1 MNTVRPEMNIPNHQL
16 PFQFKHTNTF
26 MNGIQIPPITNLK
39 VGNNFI
45 EKVSSEPKYSFAS
58 ETFRPFKGLQYK
70 LMELAQFRLSGNRYT
85 IPKRDSSTIGYKNL
99 YLNSHIC
106 I

>member
-1 MNTVRPEMNIPNHQL
+1 
-16 PFQFKHTNTF
+16 
-26 MNGIQIPPITNLK
+26 MNGIQIPPASNIN
-39 VGNNFI
+39 VGHTFT

-70 LMELAQFRLSGNRYT
+70 LVELAQFRLSGNRYT
-85 IPKRDSSTIGYKNL
+85 IPKRDSSTIGHKSL